1 MKRLRISTIVSL
13 LAVCLLGTGCGSA
26 MLSDEH
32 LANQAKGQFAQM
44 KKSERLSNNASQK
57 AMINRI
63 GRRITGVAQIHLPGT
78 EWEFVLFDKKEP
90 NAFAMPGGKVGVN
103 SGLIT
108 LARGNEDE
116 VAAVI
121 GHEVAHVAFRHSN
134 KRMSQAIG
142 IGLGGVI
149 LETAM
154 RNKSNTDRI
163 LARGAYGAGTAL
175 GLALPFSRSQEREA
189 DHRGLYYAAMAG
201 YDPSASVSFWKKMQK
216 AGGGKVPEFL
226 STHPDSG
233 KRIEFLESHMDHAMA
248 LYREAKQARGEK
260 PNP

>member
-63 GRRITGVAQIHLPGT
+63 GRRITGVAQIDLPGT

-201 YDPSASVSFWKKMQK
+201 YDPRASVSFWKKMQK

>member
-63 GRRITGVAQIHLPGT
+63 GRRITGVAQIDLPGT

-201 YDPSASVSFWKKMQK
+201 YDPRASVSFWKKMQK

-248 LYREAKQARGEK
+248 LYRDAKQARGEK